1 MVLTPPQDKRPSQAR
16 RLTRAAL
23 LTAIALTIF
32 LAEAQLPPPVPIPGI
47 KLGLANIVTVYA
59 MFVLGPRDTLLI
71 LLSRIFLGAVFSGQ
85 MMTLLYSLGGGLLS
99 YLALLLLRRVLG
111 RGQLW
116 VSSPLSAVCHN
127 LGQLLAAAAIA
138 KSWVVLVYLPYLV
151 LAGLITGTLTG
162 LCAQLVVGR
171 LSRTW
176 SPSLLFLSN
185 SLFFFSFFPKTKTPQ
200 QRDAAPTYANRHHCS
215 RNSLPPVASMC
226 WTPCRL

>member
-99 YLALLLLRRVLG
+99 YFALLLLRRVLG

-116 VSSPLSAVCHN
+116 
-127 LGQLLAAAAIA
+127 
-138 KSWVVLVYLPYLV
+138 VLVYLPYLV

-171 LSRTW
+171 LSR
-176 SPSLLFLSN
+176 N
-185 SLFFFSFFPKTKTPQ
+185 
-200 QRDAAPTYANRHHCS
+200 
-215 RNSLPPVASMC
+215 
-226 WTPCRL
+226 

>member
-1 MVLTPPQDKRPSQAR
+1 MVFTPPQDKRPSQAR

-59 MFVLGPRDTLLI
+59 MFALGPRDTLLI

-85 MMTLLYSLGGGLLS
+85 MMTL
-99 YLALLLLRRVLG
+99 
-111 RGQLW
+111 LW

-171 LSRTW
+171 LSR
-176 SPSLLFLSN
+176 N
-185 SLFFFSFFPKTKTPQ
+185 
-200 QRDAAPTYANRHHCS
+200 
-215 RNSLPPVASMC
+215 
-226 WTPCRL
+226 

>member
-99 YLALLLLRRVLG
+99 YFALLLLG

-171 LSRTW
+171 LSR
-176 SPSLLFLSN
+176 N
-185 SLFFFSFFPKTKTPQ
+185 
-200 QRDAAPTYANRHHCS
+200 
-215 RNSLPPVASMC
+215 
-226 WTPCRL
+226 

>member
-116 VSSPLSAVCHN
+116 VSSPPVRRMPQPGPAAGRRRHRQE
-127 LGQLLAAAAIA
+127 LGG
-138 KSWVVLVYLPYLV
+138 
-151 LAGLITGTLTG
+151 AGLSPLSGAGRAHYRHPHRPVRPTGGGPPVPELISFPPVFV
-162 LCAQLVVGR
+162 QF
-171 LSRTW
+171 
-176 SPSLLFLSN
+176 PFLFLISVL
-185 SLFFFSFFPKTKTPQ
+185 S
-200 QRDAAPTYANRHHCS
+200 
-215 RNSLPPVASMC
+215 
-226 WTPCRL
+226 